1 MRRERKKGVKWEI
14 NKIIE
19 YTTTIIV
26 YIYTITIANV

>member
-19 YTTTIIV
+19 YTTIIIV
-26 YIYTITIANV
+26 YIYTVTVANV